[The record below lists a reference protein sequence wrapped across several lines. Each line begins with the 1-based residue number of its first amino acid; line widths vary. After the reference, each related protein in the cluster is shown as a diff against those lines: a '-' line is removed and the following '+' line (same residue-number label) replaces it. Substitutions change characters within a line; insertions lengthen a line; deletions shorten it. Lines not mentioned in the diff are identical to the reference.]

1 MDELVK
7 EFSMDHVAK
16 NPAVFDIDK
25 LNWINQ
31 HYMRKLSRDEFYEA
45 AKPHMIKKGFING
58 EEYGDKL
65 EWLKDVVATAQQ
77 HVSYAAQ
84 VPDDVAMYFTDNFD
98 FEMTMPKTCFWQKPY
113 RK

>member
-1 MDELVK
+1 
-7 EFSMDHVAK
+7 
-16 NPAVFDIDK
+16 
-25 LNWINQ
+25 
-31 HYMRKLSRDEFYEA
+31 
-45 AKPHMIKKGFING
+45 MIEKGFING

-98 FEMTMPKTCFWQKPY
+98 FENEDAKNRAFGRNSTGSNPPAV
-113 RK
+113 